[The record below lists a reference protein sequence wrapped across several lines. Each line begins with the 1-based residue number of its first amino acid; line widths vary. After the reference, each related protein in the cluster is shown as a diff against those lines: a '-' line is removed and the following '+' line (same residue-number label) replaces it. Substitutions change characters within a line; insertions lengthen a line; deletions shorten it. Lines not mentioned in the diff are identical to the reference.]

1 MDLAPAYTVAFLAR
15 DEAVRLPCACRVRTI
30 ARRDLVALVGWG
42 ERLHLLGL
50 RRELW
55 CSMCGEPPLVGWLVR
70 GAAVGA
76 ARL

>member
-1 MDLAPAYTVAFLAR
+1 MGIAPAYTVAFLAL

-30 ARRDLVALVGWG
+30 PRRDLMALVGRG

-55 CSMCGEPPLVGWLVR
+55 CSWCGEPPLVGWLVR
-70 GAAVGA
+70 NSFASHLA
-76 ARL
+76 